1 MEDGSMIFGGRM
13 ASLPYTRV
21 YGDTPIA
28 DLGVSL
34 SAHRAF
40 GKAEC
45 QLLWFSMT
53 VFFRIL
59 IRFLLEDSA
68 RPFPCG

>member
-1 MEDGSMIFGGRM
+1 MEDGSMMLGGRM

-21 YGDTPIA
+21 KGDTPTT
-28 DLGVSL
+28 DLGVTL
-34 SAHRAF
+34 SSHRAF

-45 QLLWFSMT
+45 QLRWFSMT

-59 IRFLLEDSA
+59 MRFLVEDSA
-68 RPFPCG
+68 RPFP